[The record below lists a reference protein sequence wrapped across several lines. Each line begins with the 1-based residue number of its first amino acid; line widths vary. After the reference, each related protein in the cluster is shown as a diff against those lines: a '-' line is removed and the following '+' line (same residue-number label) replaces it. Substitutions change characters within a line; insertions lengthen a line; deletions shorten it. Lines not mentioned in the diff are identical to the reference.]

1 MKLIGAVYQTSTG
14 NNMTSEPDPLHLCLP
29 RQVQSRDSP
38 LLGSRSV
45 AREAGPIASPIP
57 FSETDRSHLSLLDR
71 LQAGPS
77 RLCSAS
83 QPQVRQPQVR
93 QPQMS
98 HPQVSQPQASQ
109 HGQSSSQQVQI
120 SEIDL
125 PHVPMSHPPQY
136 VPSPPST
143 ISDID
148 FEVYQ

>member
-14 NNMTSEPDPLHLCLP
+14 NNMTSEPDPLHVCLP

-38 LLGSRSV
+38 LLGSQSV

-57 FSETDRSHLSLLDR
+57 FSETDQSHLSLLDR

-83 QPQVRQPQVR
+83 QPQVRQPQ
-93 QPQMS
+93 MS
-98 HPQVSQPQASQ
+98 HTQVSQPQVSQ
-109 HGQSSSQQVQI
+109 HGQSSSQQVQMP
-120 SEIDL
+120 EIDL
-125 PHVPMSHPPQY
+125 PRVPTSHSPQY